1 MPKLISFDIGIRNLA
16 YCIFDLSNISIL
28 DWNVI
33 DLSLTQTETDIK
45 KDIINNKCT
54 CLKKGKK
61 EEKCLKKA
69 NYTNTGENSLFF
81 CTKHANVSEYILP
94 SKEFER
100 NYLKKQSMNFLL
112 EFQNKWKIEDT
123 GDKKGEKIER
133 LMKWVKSNVLIK
145 INQDESKSKK
155 SMDFIQIGRNMVE
168 HLSKI
173 DLEDIHYVIIENQI
187 SPIANKMRTIQGML
201 AQMFIINKIHTIEFI
216 SSSNKLR
223 EYLGEK
229 KKKEMDINLNEEK
242 IVNPDYKQHKK
253 DGIIYSNE
261 WLESSYFS
269 HWKPFFND
277 FPKKQDDLA
286 DAFLQGIWYIRNK
299 LGIVLKK

>member
-28 DWNVI
+28 DWNVM
-33 DLSLTQTETDIK
+33 DLSLQETDIEK
-45 KDIINNKCT
+45 KNYSCT

-69 NYTNTGENSLFF
+69 NYMTSGENPLFF
-81 CTKHANVSEYILP
+81 CTKHANTSKYHLP
-94 SKEFER
+94 LKEFER
-100 NYLKKQSMNFLL
+100 NYLKKQSMSFLL

-133 LMKWVKSNVLIK
+133 LMEWVKSHVLIPM
-145 INQDESKSKK
+145 NCVEPKSKK

-201 AQMFIINKIHTIEFI
+201 AQMFIIKKIPTIEFI

-229 KKKEMDINLNEEK
+229 KKKDLDTNVNDEK
-242 IVNPDYKQHKK
+242 MVNPDYKQHKK
-253 DGIIYSNE
+253 DGILYSRE

-269 HWKPFFND
+269 HWKPFFHT

-299 LGIVLKK
+299 IGMVLEK